1 MGRGVRIFNSYWL
14 KMTGKDPND
23 ESKEYWNE
31 LQLEPLKKD
40 RMKEFSIRE
49 GYWAISRNGI
59 LVLSRG
65 GQNIARKTKR
75 RERDVRKKRRAKE
88 A

>member
-1 MGRGVRIFNSYWL
+1 
-14 KMTGKDPND
+14 
-23 ESKEYWNE
+23 
-31 LQLEPLKKD
+31 
-40 RMKEFSIRE
+40 MKEFSIRE

-75 RERDVRKKRRAKE
+75 RERDVRKKRRGELRKLE
-88 A
+88 IFKFISSRLHRGLC